1 MPCLSE
7 SIVETLSLSYF
18 LLRDTW
24 LSWFYQLGGRMAEE
38 QANTLLNGLLCIWHF
53 SYIWVSKR
61 GDFKCF
67 PIKRLQSILYTP
79 IFFGEKSS
87 IFWVEF
93 KMDQITH
100 LRRTKKWDSFYKVCV
115 DKEWISW
122 CLLSENLVV
131 WNIQMTWD
139 YLFNPWSKEALLS
152 LLGDLWSFKLFSA
165 STRELGLHPTRTIA
179 MVLGRFR
186 YGNNARRK
194 MHLGSPSQWM
204 TITWKQS
211 HLTKL

>member
-1 MPCLSE
+1 
-7 SIVETLSLSYF
+7 
-18 LLRDTW
+18 
-24 LSWFYQLGGRMAEE
+24 
-38 QANTLLNGLLCIWHF
+38 
-53 SYIWVSKR
+53 
-61 GDFKCF
+61 
-67 PIKRLQSILYTP
+67 
-79 IFFGEKSS
+79 
-87 IFWVEF
+87 
-93 KMDQITH
+93 MDQITH
-100 LRRTKKWDSFYKVCV
+100 LRRTKKWDSFYKVFV

-179 MVLGRFR
+179 MVLRRFR

-211 HLTKL
+211 HLTKLRKKMSQPNFGFFILGGEMRQFGWVSNTVCLAENRVKASM